1 MGFCEGAPYRGVRS
15 TEQNSLRAT
24 KDKREREHVY
34 EISGLGQVSD
44 QRGNKHDENQYHGNL
59 CQLALLLGRE
69 RFAVTFCHFDDHEQG
84 DEQNN

>member
-1 MGFCEGAPYRGVRS
+1 MAIFFHGKEKLFFVLFVSFVVRGFYAFCD
-15 TEQNSLRAT
+15 SL
-24 KDKREREHVY
+24 
-34 EISGLGQVSD
+34 LGQASD

-69 RFAVTFCHFDDHEQG
+69 WFAVTFCHFDDHEQG